1 MRSSARSFSWPG
13 DGWRCPVADDAEASQ
28 DSSQDGPA
36 PVLAVVGR
44 PNVGKSTMV
53 NRILGSRQAVVE
65 DVPGVTRDRVTYD
78 ATWRGRAFTLVDTGG
93 WEPSVER
100 SQELAARVAAQA
112 RVAVEAADAVL
123 FVVDAVVGVT
133 DADAAVAAVLRRSRK
148 PVVLAAN
155 KVDDA
160 PGEPEIHSLWSLGLG
175 EPVPVSALHG
185 RGSGDLL
192 DAVLAALP
200 EAPQERYDT
209 EGGPRRVALIGR
221 PNVGKS
227 SLLNRLAGSERVLV
241 DSVAGTTRDPVDE
254 LIELGGKS
262 WRFVDTA
269 GIRRR
274 VRETQGA
281 DYFAALRT
289 ERALER
295 AEVAVVLVDAS
306 GPLAEQ
312 DLRIISMVID
322 AGRALVIA
330 YNKWDLVDADQRE
343 FLDREIDRQLHNARW
358 APRVNI
364 SAKTGWH
371 VDRLVPALELA
382 LESWETRVQ
391 TGRLNAWLTA
401 LIAATPP
408 PVRGG
413 KQPKIMFATQA
424 GTKPPHFVL
433 FTSGFLQAGYRRFI
447 ERKLREEFGF
457 AGTPVHVSMRLWE
470 KRSGPGGRTRSG
482 RDGLGEPEPHGG
494 ALAVAQVA
502 PLIRQRLDEE
512 QAVPVRGVDVAAH
525 DRGAQIGAL
534 VRHLDAQAAGRV
546 HHQDADRPAQA
557 AGRAVHDR
565 VGDEL

>member
-1 MRSSARSFSWPG
+1 MMDEENAP
-13 DGWRCPVADDAEASQ
+13 AASV
-28 DSSQDGPA
+28 DA

-44 PNVGKSTMV
+44 PNVGKSTLV

-65 DVPGVTRDRVTYD
+65 DTPGVTRDRVTYD

-93 WEPSVER
+93 WEPAIEGSPV
-100 SQELAARVAAQA
+100 LAARVAAQA
-112 RVAVEAADAVL
+112 RVAVDAADAVL
-123 FVVDAVVGVT
+123 FVTDAVVGVT

-160 PGEPEIHSLWSLGLG
+160 PAEAGAHSLWSLGLG
-175 EPVPVSALHG
+175 EPYAVSALHG

-192 DAVLAALP
+192 DAILGALP
-200 EAPQERYDT
+200 ETPAERL
-209 EGGPRRVALIGR
+209 EAESGPRRVALIGR

-227 SLLNRLAGSERVLV
+227 SLLNKLAGSDRVLV
-241 DSVAGTTRDPVDE
+241 DAVAGTTRDPVDE
-254 LIELGGKS
+254 LIDLGGIT

-274 VRETQGA
+274 FREAQGA

-306 GPLAEQ
+306 EPLAEQ

-330 YNKWDLVDADQRE
+330 YNKWDLVDEDRRH
-343 FLDREIDRQLHNARW
+343 FLDREIDRQLYTARW
-358 APRVNI
+358 APRVNL
-364 SAKTGWH
+364 SAATGWH
-371 VDRLVPALELA
+371 VDRLVPALETALA
-382 LESWETRVQ
+382 GWETRIP
-391 TGRLNAWLTA
+391 TGRLNAWLSA
-401 LIAATPP
+401 LVAATPP

-424 GTKPPHFVL
+424 GIQPPHFVL

-447 ERKLREEFGF
+447 ERRLREEFGF
-457 AGTPVHVSMRLWE
+457 DGTPVHLSMRLRE
-470 KRSGPGGRTRSG
+470 KRAAASG
-482 RDGLGEPEPHGG
+482 RGSRSARHG
-494 ALAVAQVA
+494 
-502 PLIRQRLDEE
+502 
-512 QAVPVRGVDVAAH
+512 
-525 DRGAQIGAL
+525 
-534 VRHLDAQAAGRV
+534 
-546 HHQDADRPAQA
+546 
-557 AGRAVHDR
+557 
-565 VGDEL
+565 